1 MARGDLLNQST
12 STPRDAGRDLV
23 GQVIAGKYLVLERV
37 AKGGMARIYRAEQ
50 RPLGRIVA
58 LKVLVPPGAG
68 AGSDTS
74 RVIEGRFLREAAT
87 CAKLRHPNT
96 VTVHDYGALD
106 DGTFYTVMEFVEG
119 RTLASEIKTNGP
131 MDPARAIRIVIE
143 ILRSLQE
150 AHTAGVVHRDLK
162 PSNVML
168 VETIEG
174 EAVKVLD
181 FGIAKVLEG
190 VDLDSVTADG
200 TFVGSPGYM
209 APEQITRKPVDGRTD
224 LYAIGIVLYEMLVGR
239 PPFKGSTPVQTLMS
253 HVKEEL
259 PPLAKLCPNPI
270 PESLVRIVQACTR
283 KSIAERP
290 ANAQELRSR
299 LKEVL
304 REIGD
309 DEDLST
315 VSEIS
320 YRSTLQ
326 LPIHVEPEA
335 RSGWFVP
342 VLLLTLGVISLAV
355 SLPVVIVVAWLAIRQ
370 PGAMDAPPV
379 IVTEAPPP
387 QPEPRNLE
395 RLVHLETQPTGA
407 LVQEG
412 AADLGTTPLDLRFS
426 VEGIAS
432 RHVRLSKDGYEPIEI
447 DISPGET
454 EREQLVMLIPARP
467 KLPPRAP
474 APSVVSEPPKLVP
487 IPAPFISDTPPSP
500 ASEPRSP
507 PEPAIN
513 P

>member
-1 MARGDLLNQST
+1 MFNSYNWG
-12 STPRDAGRDLV
+12 G
-23 GQVIAGKYLVLERV
+23 YL
-37 AKGGMARIYRAEQ
+37 M
-50 RPLGRIVA
+50 
-58 LKVLVPPGAG
+58 
-68 AGSDTS
+68 
-74 RVIEGRFLREAAT
+74 F
-87 CAKLRHPNT
+87 KLP
-96 VTVHDYGALD
+96 DYPV
-106 DGTFYTVMEFVEG
+106 F
-119 RTLASEIKTNGP
+119 
-131 MDPARAIRIVIE
+131 
-143 ILRSLQE
+143 
-150 AHTAGVVHRDLK
+150 
-162 PSNVML
+162 
-168 VETIEG
+168 
-174 EAVKVLD
+174 
-181 FGIAKVLEG
+181 
-190 VDLDSVTADG
+190 
-200 TFVGSPGYM
+200 
-209 APEQITRKPVDGRTD
+209 VDGRTD